1 MLKAKVKTLYCELL
15 GESLKQQL
23 IEKKIP
29 QNEVSYYF
37 DDDVRLISA
46 PTISQI
52 LKGKRNL
59 SLDTANALQE
69 TLGLPNV
76 KSVFFPNLDFC
87 ELLIIQLTKLILSD
101 GFSSTKQLFQVKE
114 KDIQQNLSA
123 LADALYDFVP
133 DFPEEESSYQIADSL
148 AEWLIEFVVLVAQL

>member
-1 MLKAKVKTLYCELL
+1 MLKAKVKTLYCESL
-15 GESLKQQL
+15 GESIKQQL
-23 IEKKIP
+23 IEQEIP

-37 DDDVRLISA
+37 DDDIRLISA
-46 PTISQI
+46 PAISQI

-59 SLDTANALQE
+59 SLDTADALQE

>member
-23 IEKKIP
+23 LEQKIP

-59 SLDTANALQE
+59 SLYTADALQE
-69 TLGLPNV
+69 TLGLSNV
-76 KSVFFPNLDFC
+76 KSVFFPNVDFC
-87 ELLIIQLTKLILSD
+87 ELLISQLTELILTD
-101 GFSSTKQLFQVKE
+101 GSSSTKQLFQAKE
-114 KDIQQNLSA
+114 KDIQHNRST
-123 LADALYDFVP
+123 LATDLYNFFP
-133 DFPEEESSYQIADSL
+133 DFPKEETSYQIVDSL
-148 AEWLIEFVVLVAQL
+148 AEWLIEFVALVAQL

>member
-1 MLKAKVKTLYCELL
+1 MLKAKVKSLYCELL

-46 PTISQI
+46 PTVSQI

-59 SLDTANALQE
+59 SLDTADALQE

>member
-59 SLDTANALQE
+59 SLDTADALQE